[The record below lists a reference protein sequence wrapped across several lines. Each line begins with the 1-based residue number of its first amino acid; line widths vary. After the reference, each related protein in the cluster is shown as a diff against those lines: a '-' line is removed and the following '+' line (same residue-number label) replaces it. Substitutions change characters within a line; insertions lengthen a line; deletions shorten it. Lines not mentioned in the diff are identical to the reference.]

1 MLSNHNIESSVSVMS
16 RIKAALKNLLDSILK
31 ISEGSKTELAAILIA
46 FEEERFYATCRTSK
60 AGKAELIANHH
71 DQVFRIASL
80 GKVYI
85 AAAACLMIDVLS
97 ADSAPTNPYHRLKG
111 AWDKSFTTLFNEY
124 SKGSKISSLHGDPKV
139 INLLLHY
146 KGVRNVNHLLFSP
159 DGTILQSEED
169 FLKTIPQYTR
179 DTNKQD
185 TVDGVWSEYSN
196 ANYILIALFLEAF
209 LKSTLNMSLGDFLKE
224 KVFTLLGMHHTY
236 LSFEDLRLLPDERR
250 ARPHV
255 VSSAGERRQ
264 VIESD
269 ETRGQFDAIELA
281 TLGPYSSI
289 YDQGL
294 FFGAVNSASDGK
306 PTGDIGVKFVDSFFR
321 SKSAFVDGEMTGYKL
336 CGLYTTSDT
345 TYPGSNSLNRLM
357 SPDGEASKHAL
368 GKMENSNAIKLYYL
382 QGSATGWG
390 CTVYFAKDKRVFVI
404 VLTNTSGPVD
414 VSDPI
419 SRLCLQE
426 IFDLRPSR
434 DGKDGYKCR
443 PKGWENMNLSERHR
457 AHYVELSDLMFEENA
472 PKLRLFEQEDAAN
485 DTDIADWGGVCGTY
499 VNAPSR
505 QYLNVVNSEGKL
517 RVGMRTESKS
527 EWSKLMRFVRKGDAY
542 RICSMY
548 PLTEYTYR
556 GLAIDC
562 FGAWKNLEFQA
573 ERVGGVVTC
582 LSRKGLELTDH
593 FIRES

>member
-1 MLSNHNIESSVSVMS
+1 MS
-16 RIKAALKNLLDSILK
+16 RIKAALKNLHDSILK
-31 ISEGSKTELAAILIA
+31 MSERSKTELAAILIA
-46 FEEERFYATCRTSK
+46 FEEERFYATIHTSK
-60 AGKAELIANHH
+60 AGKAELIENHH

-97 ADSAPTNPYHRLKG
+97 MDSAPTNPYHKLTG

-124 SKGSKISSLHGDPKV
+124 SKESKIAPLHGDPNV

-159 DGTILQSEED
+159 DGTLLQSEED
-169 FLKTIPQYTR
+169 FLKTIPQYTKE
-179 DTNKQD
+179 TNKHY
-185 TVDGVWSEYSN
+185 TNDGVWSEYSN

-209 LKSTLNMSLGDFLKE
+209 LKSNLNMSLGNFLKE
-224 KVFTLLGMHHTY
+224 KVFKPLGMHHTY
-236 LSFEDLRLLPDERR
+236 LSYEDLRLLPDERR

-255 VSSAGERRQ
+255 VSSAGERRR
-264 VIESD
+264 VIESN
-269 ETRGQFDAIELA
+269 EARGQFDAIEFA

-306 PTGDIGVKFVDSFFR
+306 STGDIGVKFVESFFR
-321 SKSAFVDGEMTGYKL
+321 YKNAIVDGEMTGYKL
-336 CGLYTTSDT
+336 CGLFTTSDT
-345 TYPGSNSLNRLM
+345 TYPGSNSLNRLIC
-357 SPDGEASKHAL
+357 PDGEAAKHTL
-368 GKMENSNAIKLYYL
+368 GKMENGNAIKLYYL

-390 CTVYFAKDKRVFVI
+390 CTVYFAKDKRLFVI

-414 VSDPI
+414 LSDTI

-434 DGKDGYKCR
+434 DGKNDYKCR
-443 PKGWENMNLSERHR
+443 PKGWKNMSLTERHR
-457 AHYVELSDLMFEENA
+457 AHYVELNDLIFEENA

-499 VNAPSR
+499 VNATSS
-505 QYLNVVNSEGKL
+505 QYLNVLDSEGKL
-517 RVGMRTESKS
+517 SVRLRTESKL

-548 PLTEYTYR
+548 PLTEDTYR

-573 ERVGGVVTC
+573 KRVGEVVTC
-582 LSRKGLELTDH
+582 LSREGLELTDC
-593 FIRES
+593 FMREN